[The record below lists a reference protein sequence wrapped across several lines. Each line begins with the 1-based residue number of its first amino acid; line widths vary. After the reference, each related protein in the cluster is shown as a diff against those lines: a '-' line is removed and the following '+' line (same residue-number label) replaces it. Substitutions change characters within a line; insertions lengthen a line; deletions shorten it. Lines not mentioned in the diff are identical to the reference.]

1 MASAAAQGRASRR
14 LRLGGLAYLLLLFS
28 SLSCSPSLGDK
39 RDAPFRMRE
48 HLWATGHFMGKK
60 SMPSSSHLPSASL
73 ERTEPN
79 STPEAF
85 RPVLTDVLEDMK
97 DLLTRELLKILL
109 QERILEENQGKR
121 DLKDQETGSLM
132 KVLAKYV

>member
-1 MASAAAQGRASRR
+1 
-14 LRLGGLAYLLLLFS
+14 
-28 SLSCSPSLGDK
+28 
-39 RDAPFRMRE
+39 
-48 HLWATGHFMGKK
+48 MGKK
-60 SMPSSSHLPSASL
+60 STPGSSHLPSASQ
-73 ERTEPN
+73 ERAEPN

-121 DLKDQETGSLM
+121 DLKDQVRLSSPPPTF
-132 KVLAKYV
+132 